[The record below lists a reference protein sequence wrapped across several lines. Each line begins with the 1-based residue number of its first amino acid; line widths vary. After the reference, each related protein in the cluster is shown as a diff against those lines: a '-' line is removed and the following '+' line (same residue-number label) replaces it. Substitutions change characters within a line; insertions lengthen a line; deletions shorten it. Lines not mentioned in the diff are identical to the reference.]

1 LALASGL
8 AAAPILHE
16 RFEPDADDDIRRGA
30 RTAGGQMP
38 AAMDTSSGVVRAP
51 DDAQSTRPS
60 SVYGGDP
67 ASQGTSATYQIDRLT
82 TQPDVVRYD
91 DPFSPTVVP
100 FKRLFAFDA
109 VGEALDL
116 RVADTK
122 LRPLKVGG
130 SVAAGEDAFYG
141 DLTVDLVNGVP
152 VRVPSVG
159 PGAVLRA
166 LQSDSGA
173 KLQVM
178 RDGADNWFVVSD
190 RTVRS
195 RILMQL
201 SVRRAVFGS
210 PFADAT
216 WGTLAPHV
224 KELPGSVHAAADRV
238 LSHIGVEPGATPR
251 AALERLVGYFRAF
264 APSEQ
269 LPTAASTEGLYEELA
284 MSQKGV
290 CRHRAYA
297 FLITA
302 QRRGLPTRLVHN
314 EAHAWVEV
322 FDGHLWHRLDLGGA
336 AGRLDFQRPPDVP
349 VHRPPSD
356 DWAWPEDSS
365 PGLGLSGAGATGR
378 APSSSSPG
386 PGTPAPGA
394 PDADVADPNAPGAG
408 PGESGAPAQST
419 AAAPPSAAQPST
431 SGATDVPASEV
442 TLELGGRDVRRG
454 HPLRVFGRL
463 TSEGRGCS
471 FARVDLVLQGG
482 DGRTLPLG
490 SLATD
495 ETGRYEGEVI
505 VPLEV
510 PVGDEVI
517 QAKSPGS
524 GDCGPSQ

>member
-1 LALASGL
+1 MLSLALAGGL

-16 RFEPDADDDIRRGA
+16 RFEPDAADDIRRGA

-38 AAMDTSSGVVRAP
+38 AAMDTPSGVVRAP
-51 DDAQSTRPS
+51 DESQTPRPS

-67 ASQGTSATYQIDRLT
+67 ASQGTSATYQIDRVT

-109 VGEALDL
+109 VGEALEL
-116 RVADTK
+116 GVGDTQ
-122 LRPLKVGG
+122 LRPVSVGG

-141 DLTVDLVNGVP
+141 DLTVDLVASVP
-152 VRVPSVG
+152 VRIPSVG
-159 PGAVLRA
+159 PGAQLRA
-166 LQSDSGA
+166 LRSDAGA

-210 PFADAT
+210 QFAPVD
-216 WGTLAPHV
+216 WRDLAPHV
-224 KELPGSVHAAADRV
+224 QSLPSNVHAAADRV
-238 LSHIGVEPGATPR
+238 LSHIGVTPGDSPR
-251 AALERLVGYFRAF
+251 AALERMVAYFRSF

-269 LPTAASTEGLYEELA
+269 LPTATSTEGLYEELA

-302 QRRGLPTRLVHN
+302 QRRGLPTRMVHN

-322 FDGHLWHRLDLGGA
+322 FDGEIWHRIDLGGA
-336 AGRLDFQRPPDVP
+336 AGRLDFQKPADVP
-349 VHRPPSD
+349 VHRPPRD
-356 DWAWPEDSS
+356 NLAWPDDSS
-365 PGLGLSGAGATGR
+365 PGLGLTGA
-378 APSSSSPG
+378 
-386 PGTPAPGA
+386 
-394 PDADVADPNAPGAG
+394 
-408 PGESGAPAQST
+408 GESGRGPTSGGEPP
-419 AAAPPSAAQPST
+419 AAPSPDTATQPP
-431 SGATDVPASEV
+431 SGATPSAPDQSSRARAPDRPTSEV
-442 TLELGGRDVRRG
+442 TLELGGNDVRRG

-463 TSEGRGCS
+463 TSEGRGCG
-471 FARVDLVLQGG
+471 FARVDLVLHGG
-482 DGRTLPLG
+482 DGRTLQLG

-495 ETGRYEGEVI
+495 ETGRYAGEVI

-517 QAKSPGS
+517 EAKSPG
-524 GDCGPSQ
+524 GANCGASK

>member
-1 LALASGL
+1 VTFRRRLFSAGFGLLSLALAGGL
-8 AAAPILHE
+8 TAAPILHE
-16 RFEPDADDDIRRGA
+16 RFEPDASDDIRRGA

-38 AAMDTSSGVVRAP
+38 AAMDTPSGMVRAP
-51 DDAQSTRPS
+51 DESQTTRPS

-67 ASQGTSATYQIDRLT
+67 ASQGTSATYQIDRMT

-109 VGEALDL
+109 VGEALEL
-116 RVADTK
+116 GVADMR
-122 LRPLKVGG
+122 LRPVSVGG

-141 DLTVDLVNGVP
+141 DLTVDLVAGVP
-152 VRVPSVG
+152 VRIPSVG
-159 PGAVLRA
+159 PGAALRA
-166 LQSDSGA
+166 VRSDAGA

-195 RILMQL
+195 RLLMQL

-210 PFADAT
+210 PFANVD
-216 WGTLAPHV
+216 WGTLAPHLHQR
-224 KELPGSVHAAADRV
+224 LPAGVHAAADRV
-238 LSHIGVEPGATPR
+238 IEHIGVAPSDSPR
-251 AALERLVGYFRAF
+251 AALERLVAYFRAF
-264 APSEQ
+264 APSEA

-302 QRRGLPTRLVHN
+302 QRRGLPTRMVHN

-322 FDGHLWHRLDLGGA
+322 FDGEIWHRIDLGGA
-336 AGRLDFQRPPDVP
+336 AGRLDFQKPADVP
-349 VHRPPSD
+349 VHKPPSD
-356 DWAWPEDSS
+356 NLAWPQDSS
-365 PGLGLSGAGATGR
+365 PGLGLSGAGASGR
-378 APSSSSPG
+378 GPSSGGEPPAAPTPG
-386 PGTPAPGA
+386 PGTSPP
-394 PDADVADPNAPGAG
+394 
-408 PGESGAPAQST
+408 SGG
-419 AAAPPSAAQPST
+419 APPSPDQSSRT
-431 SGATDVPASEV
+431 SAPERPASEV
-442 TLELGGRDVRRG
+442 TLELGGNEVRRG

-463 TSEGRGCS
+463 TSEGRGCG
-471 FARVDLVLQGG
+471 FARVDLVLHGG
-482 DGRTLPLG
+482 DGRTVQLG

-495 ETGRYEGEVI
+495 ETGRYAGEVI

-517 QAKSPGS
+517 EAKSPG
-524 GDCGPSQ
+524 GANCGASK